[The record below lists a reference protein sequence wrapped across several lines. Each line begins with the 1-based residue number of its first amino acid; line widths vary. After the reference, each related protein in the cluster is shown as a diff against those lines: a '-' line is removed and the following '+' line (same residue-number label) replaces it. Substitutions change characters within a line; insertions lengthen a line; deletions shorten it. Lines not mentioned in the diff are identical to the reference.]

1 LAYTL
6 LKENASWS
14 LILVCFLGPWNAFE
28 LNKRLGVFL
37 NTIVLMIKK
46 SNKLAVPFTKSSIV
60 MAWILYGNSW
70 ELFLVLEVS

>member
-1 LAYTL
+1 MV
-6 LKENASWS
+6 
-14 LILVCFLGPWNAFE
+14 ILVCFLGPWNAFE

-37 NTIVLMIKK
+37 NTIVLIKK
-46 SNKLAVPFTKSSIV
+46 SNKLALPFTKSSIA

>member
-1 LAYTL
+1 MV
-6 LKENASWS
+6 
-14 LILVCFLGPWNAFE
+14 ILVCFLGPWNAFE

-37 NTIVLMIKK
+37 NTIVLIKK
-46 SNKLAVPFTKSSIV
+46 SNKLALPFTKSSIV

>member
-14 LILVCFLGPWNAFE
+14 FLYVFLGHGINAFE

-37 NTIVLMIKK
+37 NTIVLIKK
-46 SNKLAVPFTKSSIV
+46 SNKLALPFTKSSIV